1 MFLEA
6 RPQNPNLV
14 PESGL
19 DQGEGPG
26 PEVNDEGHGSG
37 NTNISFGD
45 SVETFLWIAVS
56 ICYPG
61 HFFRLMYFLLFHNT

>member
-1 MFLEA
+1 MFL
-6 RPQNPNLV
+6 RPGPQNSNLI

-26 PEVNDEGHGSG
+26 PEANDEGHGSG

-45 SVETFLWIAVS
+45 SVETFLWIAVN

-61 HFFRLMYFLLFHNT
+61 HFFRLMCFLLFHNT